1 MNGSWAPASGKAMRA
16 ALEGM
21 KDMKVLEPVVTIKSA
36 AAAAQEQAL
45 DELAGVLAADLAQ
58 G

>member
-1 MNGSWAPASGKAMRA
+1 
-16 ALEGM
+16 M